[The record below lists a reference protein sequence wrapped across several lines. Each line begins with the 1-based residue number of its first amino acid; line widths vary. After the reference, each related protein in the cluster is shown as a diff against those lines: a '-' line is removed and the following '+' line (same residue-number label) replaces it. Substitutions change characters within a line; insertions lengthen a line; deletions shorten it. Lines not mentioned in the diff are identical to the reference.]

1 MVQRPSESVPL
12 RRNGFTFKQFFV
24 AHDRCEMKVGTD
36 SILLGSWTDISNL
49 GGKILDIGTGS
60 GLLALMLAQR
70 TTDVVQIDAVELDE
84 NAALQAAENF
94 VLSPWADRMQVHA
107 CSLQAFAAQTSERYD
122 LIVTNPPYYPQGVEC
137 RNASRNTARYTS
149 ELSHQSLLKHAR
161 ELATDNGRMAVVL
174 PTDVGVSFI
183 QTAAQEGWFILH
195 NTEIAEFEDRVARR
209 SLMLFGS
216 KPANQQS
223 DRLVIRDKSSE
234 YSHDF
239 RLLTKDFYLFF

>member
-1 MVQRPSESVPL
+1 MTQRPSESVPL

-49 GGKILDIGTGS
+49 DGKILDIGTGS

-70 TTDVVQIDAVELDE
+70 TTDVVQIDAVELDQ
-84 NAALQAAENF
+84 NAATQAAENF
-94 VLSPWADRMQVHA
+94 VLSPWANRMRVHT

-122 LIVTNPPYYPQGVEC
+122 LIVSNPPYYPQGVEC
-137 RNASRNTARYTS
+137 RNVSRNTARYTS

-174 PTDVGVSFI
+174 PTDVSVSFI

-195 NTEIAEFEDRVARR
+195 YTEIVEFDDRVARR

-216 KPANQQS
+216 KPVNQQS

>member
-70 TTDVVQIDAVELDE
+70 TTDVVQIDAVELDQ

-174 PTDVGVSFI
+174 PIDVGVSFI